1 MGRHMTPTTPAATR
15 TDIARALGLRPGDRV
30 CLIGSG
36 GKSTLMSALAGC
48 FPSLPVLLGTTT
60 KIFAPSPQSYRAFL
74 DQAAAEDLL
83 CAWAGKRQA
92 PEPGIYLACGRAISS
107 GSVQAAPTAKPAAPS
122 MQEMHWFRE
131 ARNNPQALPP
141 GACANSVDEAMAAY
155 KLLPL
160 PHKMYENLSG
170 HDGPFRLLLLEADGS
185 RMLPLK
191 GWGPQEPVVPDF
203 TTATI
208 GVIPVHLLGRP
219 LDSRHVHRWPV
230 FKELSGLREGQALR
244 ADHLAAVISGSCGL
258 FAHARGRK
266 ILFFSQIEDAAAL
279 DQAGRVVDALP
290 PETLANLD
298 CIVAGSARY
307 GRAIRMQGADTSGPP
322 QSARTANAIQE
333 GV

>member
-1 MGRHMTPTTPAATR
+1 MTPTTPAAAR

-60 KIFAPSPQSYRAFL
+60 KIFAPCPQSYRAFL

-83 CAWAGKRQA
+83 CAWAGKKQA

-107 GSVQAAPTAKPAAPS
+107 GSGQAAPTAKPAAPS
-122 MQEMHWFRE
+122 LQEMHWFCE

-141 GACANSVDEAMAAY
+141 GACAKSVDEAMAAY

-160 PHKMYENLSG
+160 PHKMYENLCG

-208 GVIPVHLLGRP
+208 GVIPVHLLGRS

-279 DQAGRVVDALP
+279 DQASRVVDALP

-333 GV
+333 EV